1 MEKLVSFRGYVK
13 FFNRKIKGDLM
24 RNLYDLQ
31 REELQISVGLRGQA
45 LTKNISYKKQ
55 NEIRDKQQVHYEKYN
70 FINELC
76 NVFTKQFFVVEISA
90 TNRTEAFQIFL
101 VLIFLVYQV
110 QG

>member
-1 MEKLVSFRGYVK
+1 MEKLVSFRSYVK

-31 REELQISVGLRGQA
+31 REELQISVGLREQA

-70 FINELC
+70 FIKNLRKAI
-76 NVFTKQFFVVEISA
+76 KQL
-90 TNRTEAFQIFL
+90 NDK
-101 VLIFLVYQV
+101 
-110 QG
+110 